1 MPDSPETQ
9 LAKIYEV
16 MQREWGISFDYIEDH
31 WDDVQFAVMT
41 QILSDRFSEQARA
54 NAKADARARRR

>member
-1 MPDSPETQ
+1 M
-9 LAKIYEV
+9 YEV

-41 QILSDRFSEQARA
+41 QILADRFKEQARA
-54 NAKADARARRR
+54 NAKARMRAGR

>member
-1 MPDSPETQ
+1 MQ
-9 LAKIYEV
+9 LAKMYEV

-41 QILSDRFSEQARA
+41 QILAERFSEQERQH
-54 NAKADARARRR
+54 AKARMRAGR

>member
-1 MPDSPETQ
+1 MQ

-41 QILSDRFSEQARA
+41 QILADRFKEQARE
-54 NAKADARARRR
+54 NTKAQARARKR

>member
-1 MPDSPETQ
+1 MQ

-41 QILSDRFSEQARA
+41 QILSDRFKEQASHAKTQARA
-54 NAKADARARRR
+54 RKR